1 MQTNKKLDEGAFGKV
16 YVVENP
22 NEDVLYAA
30 KIMNTYGIFSS
41 HDQMMLLRESFIYI
55 YSTTLL

>member
-1 MQTNKKLDEGAFGKV
+1 MQTNKKLGEGAFGKV

-30 KIMNTYGIFSS
+30 KIMNTYGFFSS